1 MKKII
6 IAIVCIVC
14 VACLG
19 GIVVFFVSNKNEKS
33 ENKVD
38 SVPENTISKNKNNSA
53 SNSIDKDE
61 MLDDLQKI
69 ADKYTDIWCDEKS
82 ITRESYNELAQEL
95 NDMDPDGMNIDIQIQ
110 REKKE
115 DTLTKE
121 DWSSRTIT
129 SSDVYDEISCNEVL
143 KKIKKNGTYD
153 IEDSDI
159 VSLVIGKDG
168 VQAQSMKMVSD

>member
-6 IAIVCIVC
+6 IAIVCIIC
-14 VACLG
+14 VVCLG
-19 GIVVFFVSNKNEKS
+19 GIVVFLVSNKNEKS
-33 ENKVD
+33 ENKEA
-38 SVPENTISKNKNNSA
+38 SISENITSKNKNNSV
-53 SNSIDKDE
+53 DKIPNEDE
-61 MLDDLQKI
+61 MLGDLQEI

-82 ITRESYNELAQEL
+82 ITRESYSELAQEL
-95 NDMDPDGMNIDIQIQ
+95 NDMDPDGMDIDIQIQ

-115 DTLTKE
+115 NTLTKE

-143 KKIKKNGTYD
+143 KEIKKNGAYD
-153 IEDSDI
+153 IEESDI